1 MSKLND
7 NICVIGLGYVG
18 LTLSISLA
26 KSGFSVFGVEIN
38 NQILDSL
45 KKNKSTFY
53 EPDINKNIK
62 LVKKNFFFNKSILN
76 SWDCDTY
83 IITVG
88 TPLNHKKKSRT
99 DLIVSAAKSIYRHLK
114 EDDLVILR
122 STVKIGTTQNL
133 VKKILDK
140 KKKNYYLAYCPERT
154 AEGKALY
161 EIKNL
166 PQIIGGIDKSSS
178 ALCINIFN
186 KITNNIVE
194 VSNTRTAEMI
204 KVIDNTQRDT
214 FFAFSNEISVICNKL
229 NISATEV
236 INSCNY
242 KYPRSNLAK
251 PGPVAGPCLSKDA
264 YILSESIKQKLKFS
278 NLLSMTGRKINEN
291 ITSEIISFIKKVF
304 NKRKKKLKVVLM
316 GITFKGS
323 PLTSDTR
330 DSFSIDFFKKIK
342 SSFSNSK
349 FYGYDPMVSI
359 DILNK
364 IQLKKIKNI
373 NSVFKNSDIVFILNN
388 NKNFSQ
394 LNLNQFSNVMKKS
407 GLIYDCWNL
416 YDISRLNLSN
426 DVQYISFGNHYRYKK
441 NNN

>member
-1 MSKLND
+1 
-7 NICVIGLGYVG
+7 
-18 LTLSISLA
+18 
-26 KSGFSVFGVEIN
+26 
-38 NQILDSL
+38 
-45 KKNKSTFY
+45 
-53 EPDINKNIK
+53 
-62 LVKKNFFFNKSILN
+62 
-76 SWDCDTY
+76 
-83 IITVG
+83 
-88 TPLNHKKKSRT
+88 
-99 DLIVSAAKSIYRHLK
+99 
-114 EDDLVILR
+114 
-122 STVKIGTTQNL
+122 
-133 VKKILDK
+133 
-140 KKKNYYLAYCPERT
+140 
-154 AEGKALY
+154 
-161 EIKNL
+161 
-166 PQIIGGIDKSSS
+166 
-178 ALCINIFN
+178 
-186 KITNNIVE
+186 
-194 VSNTRTAEMI
+194 
-204 KVIDNTQRDT
+204 
-214 FFAFSNEISVICNKL
+214 
-229 NISATEV
+229 
-236 INSCNY
+236 
-242 KYPRSNLAK
+242 LAK

-291 ITSEIISFIKKVF
+291 VPSEIISFIKKIF

-359 DILNK
+359 DIFNK
-364 IQLKKIKNI
+364 IQLKKIQNI